1 MSKENLDVFEQVQA
15 QIKDACDILGL
26 DDSYYEILK
35 TPERAM
41 QVAIPVRMDDGSV
54 KTFIGYRSQ
63 HNTANGPAKGGTR
76 FHPDVTFDEVK
87 TLSMWMTFKCALMG
101 LPYGGGKGGIAVDPT
116 KLSKGEI
123 ERLSRGFVRKLG
135 DFIGPAVDIPA
146 PDVNTN
152 PQIMAWMVDEYNAM
166 RGFNNPGVITGKPVL
181 IGGSLGR
188 TEATGRGVAITVRE
202 ACRVMNIDLKGAKVA
217 VHGYGNVGSFAGLYL
232 HSLGAKVIAAFDLGG
247 GAYNEAGMDAV
258 ALMEYVKRTRTVHGF
273 SGSQNITAE
282 EMFALDVDVLVLAAL
297 ENTITME
304 NQHLV
309 RAKIVAEGANG
320 PVTAEADGQLLARGI
335 TILPDLLCSAGGVI
349 VSYFEWV
356 QNLMN
361 YYWPE
366 QEVNEKLE
374 RIMVNAFINLWQ
386 MATDKKV
393 DMRAATYLV
402 AIRRVADAMKLYGWV

>member
-1 MSKENLDVFEQVQA
+1 MSKENLNVFQQVQA
-15 QIKDACDILGL
+15 QIKEACDLLGL

-41 QVAIPVRMDDGSV
+41 EVGIPVRMDDGSV
-54 KTFIGYRSQ
+54 KTFVGYRSQ
-63 HNTANGPAKGGTR
+63 HNTVNGPAKGGIR

-87 TLSMWMTFKCALMG
+87 TLSMWMTFKCAVIG
-101 LPYGGGKGGIAVDPT
+101 LPYGGGKGGITVDPS

-123 ERLSRGFVRKLG
+123 ERLARGYVRKLG

-152 PQIMAWMVDEYNAM
+152 PQVMAWMVDEYNAM
-166 RGFNNPGVITGKPVL
+166 KGYNNPGVITGKPVL

-188 TEATGRGVAITVRE
+188 TEATGRGVVITTRE
-202 ACRVMNIDLKGAKVA
+202 ACRAMNIDLKGARVA

-232 HSLGAKVIAAFDLGG
+232 HKLGAKIVAALDLGG
-247 GAYNEAGMDAV
+247 GAYNPAGLDAV
-258 ALMEYVKRTRTVHGF
+258 ELMEHSKPRRTVFGF
-273 SGSQNITAE
+273 PGSTNITAE
-282 EMFALDVDVLVLAAL
+282 ELFALDVDVLVLAAL
-297 ENTITME
+297 ENTITMD

-309 RAKIVAEGANG
+309 RAKIVSEGANG
-320 PVTAEADGQLLARGI
+320 PVTTEAGKKMSERGI
-335 TILPDLLCSAGGVI
+335 VILPDILCNAGGVT

-374 RIMVNAFINLWQ
+374 RNMVNAFNNLWK
-386 MATDKKV
+386 MAAEKKV
-393 DMRAATYLV
+393 DLRTAAYLV